1 VLAPYGMPLKT
12 VIPSCAVPRTL
23 PDNVST
29 TRSDRAADED
39 LACPTLG
46 TADADENGSRTPTCA
61 SARTSDACLR
71 NRRRGVPVSLST
83 RSRNA
88 SKARVFLAFGVFER
102 DAVAKEAGT
111 VRDRTSGSGRSVQ
124 RGRECDAAN
133 RWVDRA
139 ERWRAASDSRWSSV
153 ARRINA
159 KPACRKSAAWRAN
172 SRLRRWY
179 PSVVWLTIIA
189 FLLASTFSDSSS

>member
-1 VLAPYGMPLKT
+1 MIVRAGEVCTVWRACSGWHPRLFVLPIPWIVAWLCRWA
-12 VIPSCAVPRTL
+12 IPSR
-23 PDNVST
+23 
-29 TRSDRAADED
+29 RSRLLEQHVEPA
-39 LACPTLG
+39 G
-46 TADADENGSRTPTCA
+46 I
-61 SARTSDACLR
+61 
-71 NRRRGVPVSLST
+71 RGVPVSLST

>member
-1 VLAPYGMPLKT
+1 MLEQHVEPAG
-12 VIPSCAVPRTL
+12 I
-23 PDNVST
+23 
-29 TRSDRAADED
+29 
-39 LACPTLG
+39 
-46 TADADENGSRTPTCA
+46 
-61 SARTSDACLR
+61 
-71 NRRRGVPVSLST
+71 RGVPFSLST

-124 RGRECDAAN
+124 SGRECDAAN

-179 PSVVWLTIIA
+179 PSAVLLTIIA
-189 FLLASTFSDSSS
+189 FLLVAHVQRTFFVSGGAEKTLRSAPPRSLGDALPPRCRRRRAALAPAPCRTPNRDGASDRF